1 VRYCAHGHGFRSD
14 ISVRIPYA
22 PPVLTNMTTRV
33 ASCILF
39 GVLGA
44 VRRPFEAHLFRNG
57 YRRAGD
63 PFATPNASRGPSPVR
78 PAPRTTEKQTRGRRR
93 SISTRRSISDSD
105 VETLDL
111 SHSPPPPTIHSP
123 SPQRSVG
130 LGIFTSNYAPP
141 PIPPEY
147 MNPLAGSS
155 VENLPPFFYPYA
167 SHRGLTRPPRLSG
180 YVSSSGF
187 VPLNIAP
194 QYSASTWRALHPVSP
209 SSLRPISRS
218 QPHLP
223 TAGFSHRSR
232 FSRSS
237 VSLTRPHRISTATP
251 NGSVAWSS
259 RSGSSGPEG
268 RGTPISG
275 DDERRPPASEI
286 AYAILN
292 GTPIPGTT
300 RPQTRGK
307 GHKRTASAPDA
318 SARAEEALNRDRM
331 AMGWKPHL
339 TPDPSDPNPPTMPTK
354 LARIVR
360 SSSAELL
367 SRFSPDSSVDND
379 EMPVD
384 LGPRVMKELPFRR
397 SRSAGPVDASAG
409 ARSSLVIEAA
419 KAMVRDMPEDLV
431 TRVLH
436 SEDGRRRTW
445 FEEVKNK
452 PLPKIAV
459 L

>member
-1 VRYCAHGHGFRSD
+1 
-14 ISVRIPYA
+14 
-22 PPVLTNMTTRV
+22 
-33 ASCILF
+33 
-39 GVLGA
+39 
-44 VRRPFEAHLFRNG
+44 
-57 YRRAGD
+57 
-63 PFATPNASRGPSPVR
+63 VR
-78 PAPRTTEKQTRGRRR
+78 PVPRMVEKQTRGRRR
-93 SISTRRSISDSD
+93 SISSRRSISDSD

-147 MNPLAGSS
+147 MNPLLGSS
-155 VENLPPFFYPYA
+155 VETLPPFFHPYA

-180 YVSSSGF
+180 YVSTSGF
-187 VPLNIAP
+187 VPLSIAP
-194 QYSASTWRALHPVSP
+194 QYSASTWRALHPISP
-209 SSLRPISRS
+209 SSLRPTSRS

-268 RGTPISG
+268 RGTPASG
-275 DDERRPPASEI
+275 DEDRRAPANEI

-318 SARAEEALNRDRM
+318 TAQAEEALKRDRM

-339 TPDPSDPNPPTMPTK
+339 ISPTPDPEEQSPLEFLSMSTK

-379 EMPVD
+379 DIAPALEVERNSD
-384 LGPRVMKELPFRR
+384 LRPRIMKELPFRR
-397 SRSAGPVDASAG
+397 SRSAGPVTHPDVSAG
-409 ARSSLVIEAA
+409 AGSSIVDEAA
-419 KAMVRDMPEDLV
+419 KAMVKGMPEDLV
-431 TRVLH
+431 KTRHLH
-436 SEDGRRRTW
+436 SEPERRRKTW
-445 FEEVKNK
+445 FEEAKNK
-452 PLPKIAV
+452 PLPKIAI
-459 L
+459 LW